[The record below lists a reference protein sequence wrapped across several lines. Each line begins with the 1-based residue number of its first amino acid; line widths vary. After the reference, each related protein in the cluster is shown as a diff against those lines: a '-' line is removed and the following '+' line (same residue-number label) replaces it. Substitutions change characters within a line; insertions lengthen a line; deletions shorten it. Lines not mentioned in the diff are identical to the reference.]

1 MTGLRGPEACVEKGG
16 SMTGRTLRRRS
27 LCSAVVAVLLLFPG
41 GAFSA
46 RGRRVRVGVYHN
58 PPIVSLDASGTAQGF
73 TIDIL
78 RHVAGTEGWKL
89 VFVPGTWAECLDRLR
104 AGRVDLQVAIAYT
117 PERARWCEFGSE
129 TVLANWGRVCARPAE
144 GIASLLDL
152 RGRTVAVLRGDVF
165 EAEIRRLVAAFD
177 VACRFLPVDSYRA
190 VLDAVAAGRADAGV
204 LNRLYLAHATL
215 APGVEPTPVVFSP
228 IEVRFAAPKG
238 RRELLDAIDRNLR
251 AMKGRPGSAYEQALE
266 RWFGGRAPPHFPP
279 WIVGL
284 VAAVVAVAVL
294 AAGFVAAL
302 RREVRVRTA
311 RIEEA
316 NRALEREI
324 AQREKAQRALRE
336 THEALAAVFDA
347 SPAAIVTVDRQGRVT
362 GWNPAAERMFGWS
375 WSEVLGRF
383 PPYVPDDAQGEARR
397 LMEEVS
403 RGQVVSSREFRRV
416 RKDGSEIRVLFS
428 GAPLRDPDGQITG
441 MVGILLDV
449 TEARRAQEA
458 RRRLEAKMH
467 EVQKLESLGLLAG
480 GIAHD
485 FNNLLMGVLGNAD
498 LALLKLAPESPARV
512 HVEAI
517 EKAARRAA
525 DLTNQMLAYSGKGRF
540 VVERLDLNRLV
551 EEMSHLLGT
560 VISKKATIKF
570 DLAPGLPPVE
580 GDPTQLRQVVMNLI
594 TNASDAIGDR
604 IGLITV
610 TTGLMRAD
618 REYLQGTFLDEDLPE
633 GEYVFLEVSD
643 TGCGMD
649 PATRARIFDPFFT
662 TKFAGRGLGL
672 AAVLGI
678 VRAHRGA
685 IKVYSEPG
693 RGSTFK
699 ILLPRCDAA
708 EGLVRTDPSPR
719 ADVDPFAGSATVLLV
734 DDDEAART
742 VAAMMLEEQGFEVI
756 VAADGIEGVERFR
769 AHAEEIRVVIL
780 DLTMPGLSGE
790 EAFREIRRIRPD
802 VPVVLT
808 SGYNEN
814 DVTTRFAGK
823 GVAGFIQKPFRTAE
837 LMEVLAGAL
846 SRGARGKA

>member
-1 MTGLRGPEACVEKGG
+1 MKGRVGPEACAEKGG
-16 SMTGRTLRRRS
+16 FVIRRTLRRH
-27 LCSAVVAVLLLFPG
+27 SACAALVLAFILLSG
-41 GAFSA
+41 GISPA
-46 RGRRVRVGVYHN
+46 RARRVRVGVYHN
-58 PPIVSLDASGTAQGF
+58 PPIVSLDADGTVQGF

-78 RHVAGTEGWKL
+78 RYIAGAEGWDL
-89 VFVPGTWAECLDRLR
+89 VFVPGTWSECLDRLR
-104 AGRVDLQVAIAYT
+104 TGRLDLQVAIAYT
-117 PERARWCEFGSE
+117 PDRARWCEFGSE
-129 TVLANWGRVCARPAE
+129 TVLANWGRVCARPGA
-144 GIASLLDL
+144 GISSLLDL
-152 RGRTVAVLRGDVF
+152 KGRTVAVLRGDVF
-165 EAEIRRLVAAFD
+165 EAEIRRLMAAFD

-190 VLDAVAAGRADAGV
+190 VLEAVAAGRADAGV
-204 LNRLYLAHATL
+204 LNRLYLARAAL
-215 APGVEPTPVVFSP
+215 APGVELTPVVFSP
-228 IEVRFAAPKG
+228 IEVRFAAPRG
-238 RRELLDAIDRNLR
+238 RRELLEAIDRNLR
-251 AMKGRPGSAYEQALE
+251 SMKGRPGSAYERALE
-266 RWFGGRAPPHFPP
+266 RWLGGRTPSSFPP
-279 WIVGL
+279 WIVGV
-284 VAAVVAVAVL
+284 VAALGAAAVMAV
-294 AAGFVAAL
+294 GFVAAL

-311 RIEEA
+311 RLREA
-316 NRALEREI
+316 NQALEREV
-324 AQREKAQRALRE
+324 AEREKAQRALRE

-347 SPAAIVTVDRQGRVT
+347 SPAAIVTVDREGRVT

-383 PPYVPDDAQGEARR
+383 PPYVPEDAQDEARR

-403 RGQVVSSREFRRV
+403 RGQVVSSRELRRL
-416 RKDGSEIRVLFS
+416 RKDGSEIQVLFS
-428 GAPLRDPDGQITG
+428 GSPLRDPDGQITG

-498 LALLKLAPESPARV
+498 LALLKLAPESPARA

-540 VVERLDLNRLV
+540 VVERIDLNRLV

-604 IGLITV
+604 VGLITV
-610 TTGLMRAD
+610 TTGVMRAD

-633 GEYVFLEVSD
+633 GDYVFLEVSD

-678 VRAHRGA
+678 VRAHHGA

-699 ILLPRCDAA
+699 ILLPRCDAVQDLSQA
-708 EGLVRTDPSPR
+708 DPPFR
-719 ADVDPFAGSATVLLV
+719 ASADPFAGPTTVLLV
-734 DDDEAART
+734 DDDEAVRT
-742 VAAMMLEEQGFEVI
+742 VATMMLEEQGFDVI
-756 VAADGIEGVERFR
+756 VATDGTEGVERFR
-769 AHAEEIRVVIL
+769 MHAEDIRVVIL

-802 VPVVLT
+802 VPVILT

-837 LMEVLAGAL
+837 LMEVLRKAL
-846 SRGARGKA
+846 SREPERKA

>member
-1 MTGLRGPEACVEKGG
+1 MNPKTVRLSSFLARF
-16 SMTGRTLRRRS
+16 
-27 LCSAVVAVLLLFPG
+27 VAVLAVGLLHPFAGPA
-41 GAFSA
+41 GAA
-46 RGRRVRVGVYHN
+46 RRVRVGVYQN
-58 PPIVSLDASGTAQGF
+58 PPLVALTPDGGAEGF

-78 RHVAGTEGWKL
+78 RYIAGKENWDL
-89 VFVPGTWAECLDRLR
+89 VFVPGTWKECLERLR
-104 AGRVDLQVAIAYT
+104 SAEIDLQVAIAYT

-129 TVLANWGRVCARPAE
+129 TVLANWGRVCARPTAE
-144 GIASLLDL
+144 IASLLDL
-152 RGRTVAVLRGDVF
+152 KGRTVAVLSGDVF
-165 EAEIRRLVAAFD
+165 EAQIRRLVAAFD
-177 VACRFLPVDSYRA
+177 VACRFLPVDSYQA

-204 LNRLYLAHATL
+204 LNRLFLARASL
-215 APGVEPTPVVFSP
+215 APGIELTPVVFSP
-228 IEVRFAAPKG
+228 IEVRFAAPRG
-238 RRELLDAIDRNLR
+238 RRKLLNAVDRRLR
-251 AMKGRPGSAYEQALE
+251 ALKEQPGSVYEEALDRWLGGRPPPAFPSWAVGVIAAL
-266 RWFGGRAPPHFPP
+266 G
-279 WIVGL
+279 
-284 VAAVVAVAVL
+284 AAAVL

-302 RREVRVRTA
+302 RREVRVRTS
-311 RIEEA
+311 RLEEA
-316 NRALEREI
+316 NQALAREI
-324 AQREKAQRALRE
+324 AEREKAQRALRE

-362 GWNPAAERMFGWS
+362 GWNPAAERMFGWT

-383 PPYVPDDAQGEARR
+383 PPYVPEDAEAEAHR
-397 LMEEVS
+397 LMEEVGG
-403 RGQVVSSREFRRV
+403 GQVISSRELKRV

-428 GAPLRDPDGQITG
+428 GAPLRGPDGRVTG

-449 TEARRAQEA
+449 TDARRAEEA
-458 RRRLEAKMH
+458 RRRLEEKMH

-498 LALLKLAPESPARV
+498 LALLKLAPESPART

-525 DLTNQMLAYSGKGRF
+525 DLTNQMLAYSGRGRF

-560 VISKKATIKF
+560 VISKKAALKF
-570 DLAPGLPPVE
+570 DLSPGLPPVE

-604 IGLITV
+604 VGVITV
-610 TTGLMRAD
+610 ATGVMRAD
-618 REYLQGTFLDEDLPE
+618 RDYLQGTFLDEDLPE

-662 TKFAGRGLGL
+662 TKFTGRGLGL

-678 VRAHRGA
+678 VRAHHGA

-699 ILLPRCDAA
+699 ILLPRCDDVQD
-708 EGLVRTDPSPR
+708 LHR
-719 ADVDPFAGSATVLLV
+719 ADPPPGANSDPFAGSATVLLV
-734 DDDEAART
+734 DDDEAVRT
-742 VAAMMLEEQGFEVI
+742 VAAMMLEEQGLEVI
-756 VAADGIEGVERFR
+756 MAADGAEGVERFR
-769 AHAEEIRVVIL
+769 SHAEEIRVVIL

-802 VPVVLT
+802 VPVILT

-837 LMEVLAGAL
+837 LMEVLAKALGREAGAT
-846 SRGARGKA
+846 A

>member
-1 MTGLRGPEACVEKGG
+1 MTRRTVARCAVRFVLALILVSVAGG
-16 SMTGRTLRRRS
+16 SSPARS
-27 LCSAVVAVLLLFPG
+27 
-41 GAFSA
+41 
-46 RGRRVRVGVYHN
+46 RRVRVGVYHN
-58 PPIVSLDASGTAQGF
+58 PPIVALDGSGTVQGF

-78 RHVAGTEGWKL
+78 RSIAGAEGWEL
-89 VFVPGTWAECLDRLR
+89 VFVPGTWSECLERLR
-104 AGRVDLQVAIAYT
+104 AGRIDLQVAIAYT

-129 TVLANWGRVCARPAE
+129 TVLANWGRICARPSAD
-144 GIASLLDL
+144 IASLLDL
-152 RGRTVAVLRGDVF
+152 KGRRVAVLRGDVF
-165 EAEIRRLVAAFD
+165 EAELRRLAAAFD
-177 VACRFLPVDSYRA
+177 VSCRFVPVDSYRA
-190 VLDAVAAGRADAGV
+190 VLDAVASGRADAGV
-204 LNRLYLAHATL
+204 VNRLYLARATL

-251 AMKGRPGSAYEQALE
+251 AMKGRAGSAYEQALQ
-266 RWFGGRAPPHFPP
+266 RWLGEEPARPFPV
-279 WIVGL
+279 WVLGMLAGL
-284 VAAVVAVAVL
+284 AAAVVL
-294 AAGFVAAL
+294 AAGFVVAL
-302 RREVRVRTA
+302 RREVRARTA
-311 RIEEA
+311 RLEEEVA
-316 NRALEREI
+316 RRERAQE
-324 AQREKAQRALRE
+324 ALRE

-347 SPAAIVTVDRQGRVT
+347 SPAAIVTVDREGRVT
-362 GWNPAAERMFGWS
+362 GWNPAAERLFGWS

-383 PPYVPDDAQGEARR
+383 PPYVPENAREEARR
-397 LMEEVS
+397 LMEEVG
-403 RGQVVSSREFRRV
+403 RGQVVLSRELRRV
-416 RKDGSEIRVLFS
+416 RKDGTEIRVLFS
-428 GAPLRDPDGQITG
+428 GAPLRGPEGQVTG

-540 VVERLDLNRLV
+540 VVERIDLNRLV

-560 VISKKATIKF
+560 VISKKATLKF

-610 TTGLMRAD
+610 TTGVMRAD

-649 PATRARIFDPFFT
+649 APTRARIFDPFFT

-678 VRAHRGA
+678 VRAHHGA

-699 ILLPRCDAA
+699 ILLPRYGDGQDPHRA
-708 EGLVRTDPSPR
+708 EPPAR
-719 ADVDPFAGSATVLLV
+719 ANADRLAGPATVLLV
-734 DDDEAART
+734 DDDEAVRS
-742 VAAMMLEEQGFEVI
+742 VAAMMLEEQGFEV
-756 VAADGIEGVERFR
+756 VAAADGAEGVERFR
-769 AHAEEIRVVIL
+769 NRADEIQVVIL

-802 VPVVLT
+802 VPVILT

-837 LMEVLAGAL
+837 LMEVLAQAL
-846 SRGARGKA
+846 GRPAGGTS